1 MTKPFVVYYTE
12 TKHGKAE
19 FSTEKEAY
27 AWVDDEFRDLSN
39 VDWYSEKETLLTIK
53 EKLYE

>member
-1 MTKPFVVYYTE
+1 MTKPYVVYYTE

-19 FSTEKEAY
+19 FSTKEEAN

-53 EKLYE
+53 EKLY